1 MSLIHR
7 RNINIRNPQTRA
19 NRAAKPSEPQ
29 FTQRMP
35 GIRTSAS
42 RDTEERSL
50 LHVHL
55 GACIVWID
63 EWPIDLLSLSVLLSL
78 DFLEQNYFQHELK
91 ISRIIFKIDVSNKF
105 FFKKDEK
112 KRGIRQVAKKKGDYP
127 NNR

>member
-1 MSLIHR
+1 MAHR
-7 RNINIRNPQTRA
+7 
-19 NRAAKPSEPQ
+19 SS
-29 FTQRMP
+29 FF
-35 GIRTSAS
+35 
-42 RDTEERSL
+42 
-50 LHVHL
+50 
-55 GACIVWID
+55 
-63 EWPIDLLSLSVLLSL
+63 VLLSL